1 MAAKMAKR
9 RVMLSFTQETI
20 AEPVIYNLGQQFN
33 LVTNILQAH
42 LTEDRGWIALEL
54 RGKDTDIE
62 AGIAWVIS
70 KGVRVGPVSD
80 TIAET

>member
-1 MAAKMAKR
+1 MAAKMTKR
-9 RVMLSFTQETI
+9 WVTLSFTQEAI
-20 AEPVIYNLGQQFN
+20 AEPIIYNLGQQFN

-54 RGKDTDIE
+54 KGKDTDIE

-70 KGVRVGPVSD
+70 KGVRVDPISD
-80 TIAET
+80 TVAET